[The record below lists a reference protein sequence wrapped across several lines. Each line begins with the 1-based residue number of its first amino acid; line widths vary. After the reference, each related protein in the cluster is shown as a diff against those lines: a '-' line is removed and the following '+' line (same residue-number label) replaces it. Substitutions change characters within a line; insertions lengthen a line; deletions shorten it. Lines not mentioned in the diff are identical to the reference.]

1 MTEPSTKPTNPRDD
15 ARPVP
20 VPAGSEQEPES
31 PFAGAA
37 QVPPSQV
44 PPWELNA
51 AAMFAFA
58 EGKPIEHFTQ
68 YGWIESIFSKGNA
81 HLLLECMSEG
91 NHYRP
96 KPQPVSRPWSK
107 REDVPGPVCWFRMGK
122 GEPERLVTM
131 VASDGIRIA
140 GTSCDSAFFRW
151 HELAVGCEHSTDRVT
166 WKPCTVEEQP

>member
-1 MTEPSTKPTNPRDD
+1 MKITN
-15 ARPVP
+15 
-20 VPAGSEQEPES
+20 EQIKQQ
-31 PFAGAA
+31 G
-37 QVPPSQV
+37 
-44 PPWELNA
+44 L
-51 AAMFAFA
+51 AMIAFS
-58 EGKPIEHFTQ
+58 EGKKVEAAYLQSPNSWHDVECPNWHS
-68 YGWIESIFSKGNA
+68 EAAIF
-81 HLLLECMSEG
+81 
-91 NHYRP
+91 RP
-96 KPQPVSRPWSK
+96 KPQPVSRDWSK